1 MRTFLVVCVVE
12 VGGSGRQQ
20 RLPRPRSRICA
31 PTWATAAATTA
42 MVVTVRAVARAA
54 AKAAAPATG
63 GGPCWPPVG
72 VAGAGRRCGQA
83 PQVGGGSPWRLPSPR
98 VVNRWRRGCAYG
110 FLGPLDGVLL
120 AAVLDPARAA
130 TRAEGASVVAD
141 DDGDL
146 RGRAQ
151 RAAWHPT
158 PPGWV
163 MGSSLMTSGSRPVR
177 LGQLVLGAAQ
187 AFEWT
192 PLRPDRHWFPWFLA
206 VACGSGRM
214 HR

>member
-1 MRTFLVVCVVE
+1 MMVMGADPHRGQRGIRTFLVICVVE

-20 RLPRPRSRICA
+20 RLPRPCSRTYA
-31 PTWATAAATTA
+31 PTWATPAATA
-42 MVVTVRAVARAA
+42 VMVVTVAAA
-54 AKAAAPATG
+54 AKAAAPATA
-63 GGPCWPPVG
+63 GGPCSPTVG
-72 VAGAGRRCGQA
+72 VAGAGRCCGQA
-83 PQVGGGSPWRLPSPR
+83 PQVGSGSPWRLPSRR

-130 TRAEGASVVAD
+130 ARAEGAPVVAD

-158 PPGWV
+158 PPGWL
-163 MGSSLMTSGSRPVR
+163 MGGSVLTSGRCPSGVGTR
-177 LGQLVLGAAQ
+177 LGGRRSCVGGRGA
-187 AFEWT
+187 
-192 PLRPDRHWFPWFLA
+192 
-206 VACGSGRM
+206 C
-214 HR
+214 